1 MGAKAL
7 KTGLCRAKSYSMGNM
22 CLTAPRNCTMQLT
35 PTKKTDFEAELEEQ
49 RSRNYEFWSDYC
61 EEKYYAEVGGN
72 DD

>member
-1 MGAKAL
+1 M
-7 KTGLCRAKSYSMGNM
+7 M
-22 CLTAPRNCTMQLT
+22 
-35 PTKKTDFEAELEEQ
+35 TDQEIEEFETVEEQ